1 MEKLHFV
8 GIGGIGMSGLAA
20 MAKTL
25 GYDVTGSDRGS
36 GRPENRRIFA
46 ALENQGIRIYPQD
59 GSFIRD
65 GLPGH
70 IVYSTAIEEDNP
82 DFAAGQGI
90 PRLHRS
96 VVLEKLM
103 SSLKNKITIAVTGS
117 CGKSTVTAYMA
128 EALFNLGADPACLN
142 GALSKRFK
150 SASFAG
156 NFRPG
161 KGRYFVFEA
170 DESDKSLLNYQA
182 DYCIILNIGTDH
194 YSKEELARVFGSFL
208 ANTRKGAVLSSGVY
222 EAVKDFIPPKL
233 EVAVFYPEPGEGRRF
248 ALARYV
254 PQNGRARAVFAGTGE
269 VALPAPG
276 EHSALNALAVYAML
290 DMLGFDRERALRAL
304 ERFDGLFRRT
314 DFAGK
319 TAAGALVYDDYAHNP
334 EKIVSCLETMRELAP
349 GRVFAVFQPHG
360 FGPWGFMCDE
370 LFRDLEQVLRSG
382 DRFLLLEPYYAGGTT
397 SFKPTSASVAENWR
411 SCAAHPER
419 YLNFADR
426 ASLAAHLKTEARKG
440 DVIVT
445 MGARDNSLSDFAS
458 SLADGEK
465 SDPENNGGGIS

>member
-1 MEKLHFV
+1 MERLHFV

-36 GRPENRRIFA
+36 GRPENRRIFS

-59 GSFIRD
+59 GSFARD
-65 GLPGH
+65 GLPDR

-82 DFAAGQGI
+82 DFKAGKGVA
-90 PRLHRS
+90 RLHRS

-103 SSLKNKITIAVTGS
+103 SSLKDKITVAVTGS

-161 KGRYFVFEA
+161 NGRYFVFEA
-170 DESDKSLLNYQA
+170 DESDRSLLNYRV

-194 YSKEELARVFGSFL
+194 YSKDELARVFGSFL
-208 ANTRKGAVLSSGVY
+208 ANTRRGAVLSSGVY
-222 EAVKDFIPPKL
+222 EAVKDFIPSGLK
-233 EVAVFYPEPGEGRRF
+233 VAVFHSAPGEGRRL
-248 ALARYV
+248 ALGSYASR
-254 PQNGRARAVFAGTGE
+254 NGRARAVFAGEGE

-276 EHSALNALAVYAML
+276 EHTALNALAVYAML
-290 DMLGFDRERALRAL
+290 DMLGFDRAQALRAL

-314 DFAGK
+314 DFAGR

-334 EKIVSCLETMRELAP
+334 EKIVSCLETMRELVP

-370 LFRDLEQVLRSG
+370 LFRDLEKVLRPE

-397 SFKPTSASVAENWR
+397 SFKPTSAAVAENWR
-411 SCAAHPER
+411 RGAARPEQ

-426 ASLAAHLKTEARKG
+426 DSLAAYLGAAAKSG
-440 DVIVT
+440 DAIVT
-445 MGARDNSLSDFAS
+445 MGARDNSLSDFAA

-465 SDPENNGGGIS
+465 K

>member
-59 GSFIRD
+59 GSFARD
-65 GLPGH
+65 GLPDH

-82 DFAAGQGI
+82 DFAAGEGV

-103 SSLKNKITIAVTGS
+103 TSMEDKITVAVTGS
-117 CGKSTVTAYMA
+117 CGKSTVTAYTA
-128 EALFNLGADPACLN
+128 EALFNLGADPVCLN
-142 GALSKRFK
+142 GALSKRFR

-170 DESDKSLLNYQA
+170 DESDKSLLNYQV

-194 YSKEELARVFGSFL
+194 YGKEELARVFGAFL
-208 ANTRKGAVLSSGVY
+208 KNTRRGAVLSEGVH
-222 EAVKDFIPPKL
+222 EAVKDFIPSRLKI
-233 EVAVFYPEPGEGRRF
+233 AVFHPEPGEGRTF
-248 ALARYV
+248 ALEEYSS
-254 PQNGRARAVFAGTGE
+254 QNGRARAVFSGNGA

-290 DMLGFDRERALRAL
+290 DMLGFDRDSALRAL
-304 ERFDGLFRRT
+304 GRFDGLFRRT

-319 TAAGALVYDDYAHNP
+319 TASGALVYDDYAHNP

-370 LFRDLEQVLRSG
+370 LFRALEQVLRPG

-397 SFKPTSASVAENWR
+397 SFKPTSASVADDWR
-411 SCAAHPER
+411 KRAARPEP

-426 ASLAAHLKTEARKG
+426 ASLAAYLKTEAREG

-458 SLADGEK
+458 SLADCGK
-465 SDPENNGGGIS
+465 GAPENN